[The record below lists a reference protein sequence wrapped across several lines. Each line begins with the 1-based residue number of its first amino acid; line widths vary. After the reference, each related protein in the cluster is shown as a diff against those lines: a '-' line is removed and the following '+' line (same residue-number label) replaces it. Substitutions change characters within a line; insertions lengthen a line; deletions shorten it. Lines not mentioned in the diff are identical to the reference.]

1 MLLSLDLQLF
11 AEKTEKATPRKKQDA
26 RKKGQVAKS
35 TDLTNAIVLIASFSI
50 LGIYGQQMAIR
61 LFQLVRS
68 GLSDLLLM
76 NLTEESVPTLFV
88 GLLKE
93 GALIA
98 VPVIF
103 IAWLASLASNLSQVG
118 FLVAPESLKWDLN
131 KLNPVTGAKRLFS
144 ARTLVEFIKSL
155 LKVIAVA
162 TVAGLMLWS
171 EKGEFL
177 KLPQME
183 PLQIVGFISSLM
195 IRMGL
200 TISAVYLVIAA
211 ADLVYQRFDFAKKLR
226 MSKQEIKDEFKKT
239 EGDPLIKHKIKEK
252 QRQMSRARMMQ
263 EIPNAQV
270 VVTNPTHYAV
280 AIAYEAGKMQVP
292 IVVAKGADFLAL
304 KIKEAAKEHRI
315 VIMENKPLARA
326 LYASVEIGGEIPDE
340 LFKAV
345 AEILAY
351 VYRIKGTLSSQR
363 R

>member
-1 MLLSLDLQLF
+1 MFLKLDLQFF

-35 TDLTNAIVLIASFSI
+35 TDLNNAIVLLASFLI
-50 LGIYGQQMAIR
+50 LAIYGKQMAVR
-61 LFQLVRS
+61 LYQLFRS

-76 NLTEESVPTLFV
+76 NLTEESVPMLFV

-93 GALIA
+93 SAFIA

-103 IAWLASLASNLSQVG
+103 IAWLASLVSNLSQVG
-118 FLVAPESLKWDLN
+118 FLIAPEALKWDLK
-131 KLNPVTGAKRLFS
+131 KLNPISGAKRLFS
-144 ARTLVEFIKSL
+144 ARTLVEFVKSL

-162 TVAGLMLWS
+162 VVAGLMLWS
-171 EKGEFL
+171 EKSEFL
-177 KLPQME
+177 KLPQLD

-200 TISAVYLVIAA
+200 AISAVYLGIAA
-211 ADLVYQRFDFAKKLR
+211 MDLVYQRFDFAKKLR
-226 MSKQEIKDEFKKT
+226 MSKQEIKDEYKKT

-280 AIAYEAGKMQVP
+280 AIAYEQGKMQVP
-292 IVVAKGADFLAL
+292 MVVAKGADFLAL
-304 KIKEAAKEHRI
+304 KIKEVAKDHQV

-326 LYASVEIGGEIPDE
+326 LYASVEIGEEIPED

-351 VYRIKGTLSSQR
+351 VYRIKGTLSNQR